1 MDEIALIVHACDRY
15 QLLYQGFE
23 YFFKRNWPFYE
34 VDIKYYFLTEE
45 ADYQSDL
52 FTNIKTGKGE
62 WSDRLL
68 NGLNQIPQTYII
80 YFQEDMWLSRP
91 VVAETVTKI
100 IKFALANNVSLF
112 KLSSNDVYHTTST
125 GNYIDGLSVS
135 VLNNKESKFL
145 MSHQVSVWKKSFLVD
160 QLQYKEHPWR
170 NEREG
175 TKRLRALNPKIYHI
189 DLLSENGQP
198 AINHNGKYLKPGRY
212 YTVSQNAQLNRSA
225 LPFIEGLKQAADETI
240 QQYALKLEYNY
251 EHGITHDGQSKPRKE
266 DVFKKI
272 KNAFKG
278 IFGSKQ

>member
-112 KLSSNDVYHTTST
+112 KLSS
-125 GNYIDGLSVS
+125 
-135 VLNNKESKFL
+135 
-145 MSHQVSVWKKSFLVD
+145 
-160 QLQYKEHPWR
+160 
-170 NEREG
+170 
-175 TKRLRALNPKIYHI
+175 
-189 DLLSENGQP
+189 
-198 AINHNGKYLKPGRY
+198 
-212 YTVSQNAQLNRSA
+212 
-225 LPFIEGLKQAADETI
+225 
-240 QQYALKLEYNY
+240 
-251 EHGITHDGQSKPRKE
+251 
-266 DVFKKI
+266 
-272 KNAFKG
+272 
-278 IFGSKQ
+278 